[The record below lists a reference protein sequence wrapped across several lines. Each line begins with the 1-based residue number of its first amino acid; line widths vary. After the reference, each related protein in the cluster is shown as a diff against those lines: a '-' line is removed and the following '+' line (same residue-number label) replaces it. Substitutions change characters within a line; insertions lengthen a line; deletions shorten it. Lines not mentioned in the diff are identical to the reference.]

1 MFRVYNWE
9 FLRLIRAI
17 SCCTSR
23 FAGPRI
29 CSEQLQEEISGTQ
42 AISLIHVALAAGN
55 SDPNIVIIVDVW
67 QMILIRM
74 PGHLY
79 WACICLQKIQGG
91 SIGFVM
97 SAPWYEPLEDS
108 LEDRSAV
115 DRILS
120 FNHRWW
126 VRSSILYDFTIPAPT
141 VPLSVCLKLKNK
153 ESLLIM

>member
-1 MFRVYNWE
+1 MPLPSGSCLLLLLLHIMFWW
-9 FLRLIRAI
+9 
-17 SCCTSR
+17 STH
-23 FAGPRI
+23 
-29 CSEQLQEEISGTQ
+29 LQYTITGRISGTQ
-42 AISLIHVALAAGN
+42 AISLIYVALAAGN

-108 LEDRSAV
+108 SEDRSAV

-126 VRSSILYDFTIPAPT
+126 VRSSILYDFIIPTPT